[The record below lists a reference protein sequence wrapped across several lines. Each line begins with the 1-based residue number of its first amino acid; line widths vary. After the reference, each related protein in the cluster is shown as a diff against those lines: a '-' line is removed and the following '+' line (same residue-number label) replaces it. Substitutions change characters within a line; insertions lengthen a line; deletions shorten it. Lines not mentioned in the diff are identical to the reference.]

1 MTKPLTIQELIELD
15 RKTSAIL
22 GWKGG
27 GSIDIQYDL
36 NVVNDIVI
44 YTEVHPDALIGS
56 LLPTLTTIYQQLES
70 LWGEKA
76 LNIEFITEATEDE
89 KIKYTCVIE
98 LAERC
103 EEEKK

>member
-1 MTKPLTIQELIELD
+1 MTKPLTLKELIDLD
-15 RKTSAIL
+15 KKTSAIL

-56 LLPTLTTIYQQLES
+56 LLPTLITLHQQLEAV
-70 LWGEKA
+70 WGKKA
-76 LNIEFITEATEDE
+76 TNIEFINEATEDE
-89 KIKYTCVIE
+89 KIKYTCVIT
-98 LAERC
+98 LAETA
-103 EEEKK
+103 EESP